1 MYRRNIKRREEEMKR
16 VEGED
21 KEKNGRRIQGG
32 RRR

>member
-21 KEKNGRRIQGG
+21 KEKNGRIQGG

>member
-1 MYRRNIKRREEEMKR
+1 LYRRNIKRREEEMKR